1 MSENSVSENSVSEN
15 SVSENAAEEEESEIP
30 VVEINIDPSS
40 GMAIDPI
47 NQEALDPE
55 TGAPLDEESGIFQ
68 DANGNTIG
76 YACELKEDWAFVNGK
91 HICDVSEVK
100 DTNQLEWDL
109 KEDV

>member
-1 MSENSVSENSVSEN
+1 MKNDAFMMKPFFFIHCCQNCIYSVK
-15 SVSENAAEEEESEIP
+15 ES
-30 VVEINIDPSS
+30 
-40 GMAIDPI
+40 
-47 NQEALDPE
+47 
-55 TGAPLDEESGIFQ
+55 